1 MFDEHFNP
9 LPSRRN
15 RGILRW
21 LLLALNGIGLAL
33 FIFFYPDLLEYNPVM
48 FADND
53 VRLAVIGWGLF
64 LIAHLIFVSLLEV
77 RENVINAR
85 TYRRRQRDFHR
96 RWQQQSQ
103 EAKFIANSRLRRG

>member
-15 RGILRW
+15 RGVLRW
-21 LLLALNGIGLAL
+21 VLLALNGVGLGL
-33 FIFFYPDLLEYNPVM
+33 FIFFYPSLVEYHPTV

-64 LIAHLIFVSLLEV
+64 LLFHLTLVSLLEV
-77 RENVINAR
+77 RENVINAWM
-85 TYRRRQRDFHR
+85 YRRRQRDFHR
-96 RWQQQSQ
+96 LWQRSQ
-103 EAKFIANSRLRRG
+103 ESGFVAKSRLRRG